1 MQNQGVQ
8 TASSKGRIQV
18 QSVKFAQILLGAV
31 KHTTVELW
39 ILCPWTPP
47 VIAWVFHWREENKKE
62 V

>member
-31 KHTTVELW
+31 KHTTVEL
-39 ILCPWTPP
+39 
-47 VIAWVFHWREENKKE
+47 
-62 V
+62 